1 MKCTADYT
9 IFDDMTATAVGTHW
23 SFRKDCFKMKENCIT
38 FVLAAAIGVALD
50 AVGLI

>member
-9 IFDDMTATAVGTHW
+9 ISDDMTTTAVGTHW